1 MEDARIG
8 RERKKQALVSCET
21 VMDGWFG
28 CIWAAGCTKWF
39 WVVPVTRVGVEDLA
53 FEDEGKGL
61 AGVVGPMGADG
72 PERTDAVWAKENL
85 TNFEQV
91 KLWIF
96 KF

>member
-1 MEDARIG
+1 
-8 RERKKQALVSCET
+8 
-21 VMDGWFG
+21 
-28 CIWAAGCTKWF
+28 
-39 WVVPVTRVGVEDLA
+39 LA
-53 FEDEGKGL
+53 FEDEGIGL